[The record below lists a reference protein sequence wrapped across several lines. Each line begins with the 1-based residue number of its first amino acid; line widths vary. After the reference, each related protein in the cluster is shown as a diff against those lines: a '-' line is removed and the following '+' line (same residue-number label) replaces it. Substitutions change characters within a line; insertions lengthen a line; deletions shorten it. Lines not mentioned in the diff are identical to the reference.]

1 MDPQKLQVITEWSG
15 GKLTNGNPS
24 GMVSGISTDSRSV
37 QAGELFL
44 ALTGERFDGHG
55 FVEAAL
61 ERGASGAVVNSP
73 IRDFTDRWP
82 DRRLIVVEDTL
93 SALAK
98 IARGYRE
105 LFEIEAVAV
114 TGSNG
119 KTTTKDLIGQLLNAE
134 MEILVAPASYNN
146 LIGLSLTILLLERRH
161 RAVVFELGMNHQG
174 EILELADICRPRM
187 AVITNIGPAHI
198 GNLGSI
204 EAIAAAKSEILEKL
218 EGEKIMFFNADDYRV
233 REIVRSPPGPVVGFG
248 FGPEAEV
255 RASNPSYGG
264 DGVSFDLQL
273 AGKKMRISSPLPG
286 RHNVYN
292 LLAALAVGEYLGIS
306 SDRMAESVRSAVL
319 PSERMEMDM
328 VGGVELINDAYNAN
342 PASMREALSAWQR
355 LGARGRRIMVSGDM
369 NELGVFSVKEH
380 QEWGK
385 ILGKSKLDFL
395 VFVGSRSKESYR
407 AAVEE
412 GFSRRRI
419 FSVEDSTAAAELLL
433 SLIAPGDSVLI
444 KGSNDMKMGEIV
456 TILRE
461 SDIPNSENLSHKTD
475 YIKTTKDT
483 KITKEL

>member
-15 GKLTNGNPS
+15 GKLINGDPS

-37 QAGELFL
+37 QKGELFL

-55 FVEAAL
+55 FVAAAL
-61 ERGASGAVVNSP
+61 ERGASGVVVSSP
-73 IRDFTDRWP
+73 ISTFSDRWP

-93 SALAK
+93 LALAN

-119 KTTTKDLIGQLLNAE
+119 KTTTKDLIGQLLSAE
-134 MEILVAPASYNN
+134 METLVAPASYNN
-146 LIGLSLTILLLERRH
+146 LIGLSLTILLLKRRH

-174 EILELADICRPRM
+174 EILELAEICRPRI

-204 EAIAAAKSEILEKL
+204 EEIAAAKSEILERL
-218 EGEKIMFFNADDYRV
+218 EGEKITFFNADDNRV
-233 REIVRSPPGPVVGFG
+233 REIVSSPPGPVVGFG

-264 DGVSFDLQL
+264 TGVSFDLRI
-273 AGKKMRISSPLPG
+273 AGKKMRVSSPLPG
-286 RHNVYN
+286 RHNIYN

-306 SDRMAESVRSAVL
+306 PERLAESVRSAVL
-319 PSERMEMDM
+319 PSQRMEMDM

-342 PASMREALSAWQR
+342 PVSMLAALSAWQR
-355 LGARGRRIMVSGDM
+355 MDCRGRRIMVSGDM

-380 QEWGK
+380 REWGE

-395 VFVGSRSKESYR
+395 VFVGSLSKESYQ
-407 AAVEE
+407 AAVDR

-433 SLIAPGDSVLI
+433 RMIEPGDSVLI
-444 KGSNDMKMGEIV
+444 KGSNSMKMGEIV
-456 TILRE
+456 VRLKGE
-461 SDIPNSENLSHKTD
+461 ANK
-475 YIKTTKDT
+475 
-483 KITKEL
+483 

>member
-37 QAGELFL
+37 KAGELFL

-61 ERGASGAVVNSP
+61 ERGASGAVVNNP

-187 AVITNIGPAHI
+187 DGR
-198 GNLGSI
+198 
-204 EAIAAAKSEILEKL
+204 
-218 EGEKIMFFNADDYRV
+218 FDDY
-233 REIVRSPPGPVVGFG
+233 
-248 FGPEAEV
+248 
-255 RASNPSYGG
+255 
-264 DGVSFDLQL
+264 Q
-273 AGKKMRISSPLPG
+273 
-286 RHNVYN
+286 
-292 LLAALAVGEYLGIS
+292 
-306 SDRMAESVRSAVL
+306 
-319 PSERMEMDM
+319 
-328 VGGVELINDAYNAN
+328 
-342 PASMREALSAWQR
+342 
-355 LGARGRRIMVSGDM
+355 
-369 NELGVFSVKEH
+369 
-380 QEWGK
+380 
-385 ILGKSKLDFL
+385 L
-395 VFVGSRSKESYR
+395 VFC
-407 AAVEE
+407 
-412 GFSRRRI
+412 
-419 FSVEDSTAAAELLL
+419 
-433 SLIAPGDSVLI
+433 
-444 KGSNDMKMGEIV
+444 
-456 TILRE
+456 
-461 SDIPNSENLSHKTD
+461 
-475 YIKTTKDT
+475 
-483 KITKEL
+483 